1 AYGFTAWLDVERLL
15 LAQSGKQIFSTSHRL
30 IKDRNLFLISP
41 LKEAN
46 VAEFEIDNLEE
57 GLQNKALILT
67 FESVRQVDLKNT
79 FAEIVYVDADKIK
92 MPLKVRKWQNG
103 DYFYPLGMQGKKKLS
118 DLFTDLKLSLLEK
131 ENTWLLCQNDEII
144 WVIDRR
150 LDNRFKVTEHTK
162 KIIKITYQQ

>member
-1 AYGFTAWLDVERLL
+1 
-15 LAQSGKQIFSTSHRL
+15 
-30 IKDRNLFLISP
+30 
-41 LKEAN
+41 
-46 VAEFEIDNLEE
+46 EIDNLEE

-144 WVIDRR
+144 WVLDRR